1 MSLLPPDPST
11 DSTDDQVCLPEHCFH
26 AFDTLFCALT
36 SNEPIPPKFPDD
48 KYPLFVTWNVRPSR
62 PGRSHR
68 LRGCIGSFEPH
79 ALHEGIAEYARI
91 SAFKDYRFNKITRGE
106 LDSLECVVS
115 LLTDF
120 EDGSSYLD
128 WTIGVHGIYITFP
141 HPSLLAAS
149 QSESSTPSPYSS
161 STTLLSLSS
170 SSASA
175 STKHTASA
183 NYRKTFNATYLPEVA
198 PGQGWD
204 KIETVDS
211 AIHKAGWSGRITEE
225 IRRSVK
231 LRRYQSRVCTVTWH
245 QFAEWRKANG
255 GSV

>member
-1 MSLLPPDPST
+1 MSLLPPDPSPS
-11 DSTDDQVCLPEHCFH
+11 STDDQVCIPEHCFH
-26 AFDTLFCALT
+26 AFDALFCALT
-36 SNEPIPPKFPDD
+36 SNDPIPPTFPDG

-62 PGRSHR
+62 PGRGHR

-79 ALHEGIAEYARI
+79 ALHEGIAEYALI

-120 EDGSSYLD
+120 EDASSYLD

-141 HPSLLAAS
+141 HPALLVAS
-149 QSESSTPSPYSS
+149 QSESSTPSPFSS
-161 STTLLSLSS
+161 STALSNATKPIP
-170 SSASA
+170 SA
-175 STKHTASA
+175 TYK
-183 NYRKTFNATYLPEVA
+183 KTFSATYLPEVMPA
-198 PGQGWD
+198 QGWD
-204 KIETVDS
+204 KIEAVDS

-231 LRRYQSRVCTVTWH
+231 LRRYQSKACTVTWH
-245 QFAEWRKANG
+245 EFVEWRKASG
-255 GSV
+255 GEM

>member
-1 MSLLPPDPST
+1 MSLLPPDPSAG
-11 DSTDDQVCLPEHCFH
+11 STDDQVCIPEHCFH

-36 SNEPIPPKFPDD
+36 SNEPIPPMFPDD

-62 PGRSHR
+62 PGRGHR

-79 ALHEGIAEYARI
+79 ALHEGIAEYALI
-91 SAFKDYRFNKITRGE
+91 SAFKDYRFNRITRGE

-120 EDGSSYLD
+120 EDASSYLD

-141 HPSLLAAS
+141 HPSLLIAS
-149 QSESSTPSPYSS
+149 QIESSSPSPLSS
-161 STTLLSLSS
+161 STTLSS
-170 SSASA
+170 PGTTGPIPSA
-175 STKHTASA
+175 TYK
-183 NYRKTFNATYLPEVA
+183 KTFNATYLPEVMPA
-198 PGQGWD
+198 QGWD
-204 KIETVDS
+204 KIEAVDS

-231 LRRYQSRVCTVTWH
+231 LRRYQSRACTITWYE
-245 QFAEWRKANG
+245 FVEWRKANAG
-255 GSV
+255 KM

>member
-1 MSLLPPDPST
+1 MSLLPLNPPANPA
-11 DSTDDQVCLPEHCFH
+11 DDQVCIPEHCFH

-48 KYPLFVTWNVRPSR
+48 KYPLFVTWNVRPNR
-62 PGRSHR
+62 PGRGHR

-79 ALHEGIAEYARI
+79 ALHEGIAEYALI

-120 EDGSSYLD
+120 EDASSYLD
-128 WTIGVHGIYITFP
+128 WTIGVHGIYITFA
-141 HPSLLAAS
+141 HPALLIAS
-149 QSESSTPSPYSS
+149 RSESSTPSPLSS
-161 STTLLSLSS
+161 SATLLSNTTKPTP
-170 SSASA
+170 SATS
-175 STKHTASA
+175 K
-183 NYRKTFNATYLPEVA
+183 KTFNATYLPEVMPA
-198 PGQGWD
+198 QGWD
-204 KIETVDS
+204 KIEAVDS

-231 LRRYQSRVCTVTWH
+231 LRRYQSKACTVTWH
-245 QFAEWRKANG
+245 EFVEWRKGNG
-255 GSV
+255 GKM